1 MRELQDAT
9 RLASSR
15 TELRA
20 RFDQDGCLLLR
31 GLLDPGAVED
41 LRCRVI
47 ALHEQRGWTVRAPD
61 WVDPHA
67 GRLAYH
73 VDVQRLEA
81 FHRLAHDPALLGV
94 ARALIGDDVF
104 AHPRRL
110 LRTIWPGTRALTTPP
125 HQDFLYIR
133 GAADTITAWVPLGA
147 CRREDGGLRVLVG
160 SHRAGE
166 LPVHVYDGALAA
178 YGVEVAD
185 DDPRWAT
192 ADYAAGDVLVF
203 HSLAVH
209 GALPNGSERP
219 RLSVDYRYQ
228 SASTPVAPS
237 SLHPADHP
245 AIPDWPELLQGVGW
259 CAAQWVAVPEGV
271 EIVE

>member
-1 MRELQDAT
+1 M
-9 RLASSR
+9 
-15 TELRA
+15 
-20 RFDQDGCLLLR
+20 
-31 GLLDPGAVED
+31 
-41 LRCRVI
+41 
-47 ALHEQRGWTVRAPD
+47 QRI
-61 WVDPHA
+61 
-67 GRLAYH
+67 
-73 VDVQRLEA
+73 EA
-81 FHRLAHDPALLGV
+81 FHRLAYDPALFGV
-94 ARALIGDDVF
+94 ARALIGDDAF

-110 LRTIWPGTRALTTPP
+110 LRTIWPGEQALTTPP

-160 SHRAGE
+160 SHRSGQ
-166 LPVHVYDGALAA
+166 LPVHVYEGALAA

-185 DDPRWAT
+185 DDPRWAS

-209 GALPNGSERP
+209 GALPNCSGRP

-228 SASTPVAPS
+228 SASTPVARS

-245 AIPDWPELLQGVGW
+245 AIPDWPELLAGAGW
-259 CAAQWVAVPEGV
+259 CSEEWLAVPEGV
-271 EIVE
+271 QIVE